1 MLSVRGLIRPGLGP
15 ITLELDRGSCL
26 LVRGVSGAGKTLL
39 LRAIADLDPNE
50 GAVSLDGADR
60 SAMPAPLWRRQVSY
74 VSAEPAWWVDD
85 VASHMSDLAAATA
98 MVPRLG
104 LETAILAQP
113 VAPLSTGER
122 QRLAL
127 VRVLIGAP
135 RVLLLDEPTSGL
147 DSEAA
152 ARMAAVLA
160 ERLGQGLAL
169 IVVAHGDD
177 AVSRLAG
184 RAVTIDGGAL
194 GEAAP

>member
-1 MLSVRGLIRPGLGP
+1 
-15 ITLELDRGSCL
+15 
-26 LVRGVSGAGKTLL
+26 
-39 LRAIADLDPNE
+39 